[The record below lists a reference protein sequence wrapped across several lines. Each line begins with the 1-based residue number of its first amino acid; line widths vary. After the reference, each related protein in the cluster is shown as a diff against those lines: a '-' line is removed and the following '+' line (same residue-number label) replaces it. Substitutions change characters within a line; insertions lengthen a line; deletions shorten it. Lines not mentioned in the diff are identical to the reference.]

1 MPPSTASPL
10 VIVRG
15 ELPSA
20 SLLPKDPSSMSS
32 TLLNKNTVLTA
43 SHCFGFTGQPTYVRV
58 GDTDLVSSAGRLS
71 QLQLK
76 REKKDLKNCF
86 VKKNIEKIGRK
97 CALKI
102 NKW

>member
-1 MPPSTASPL
+1 M
-10 VIVRG
+10 
-15 ELPSA
+15 
-20 SLLPKDPSSMSS
+20 
-32 TLLNKNTVLTA
+32 LTA

-86 VKKNIEKIGRK
+86 VKKNIEKINK
-97 CALKI
+97 LIKSDYQSLKEKSSDI
-102 NKW
+102 PDFL